1 MTEMTQRFTARPTRR
16 GLLAGGIALS
26 AGAVLHGCGPQLGA
40 LLTATDGHPAD
51 YPTVRAVE
59 FMGRFLAEQT
69 GGRLGI
75 KMFAGGQLGS
85 ETDTLEITS
94 FGGIDINRVYFA
106 PLNSIEPMTLPFS
119 LPFVFDSVDHMR
131 RVVDSPVG
139 GEVLASLE
147 PHGLIGLAI
156 YDSGSRSFYNTKKP
170 IKSPADME
178 GMKFR
183 VMNNNLF
190 VGMVDNLGGNATPM
204 AYGEVYQSLKTGVID
219 GAENNY
225 PSFES
230 SNHYEVAKYY
240 SITEH
245 LIIPECVCIAT
256 TAWEG
261 LSDADKDA
269 VRAAAVKAAATQREL
284 WAAREI
290 ASREKVEASGVTVN
304 TVDDK
309 MAFQNAMAPVYADFI
324 QKNPTLEALI
334 NQIKATN

>member
-1 MTEMTQRFTARPTRR
+1 MKLKSMIQTLVFSGALVSGLAATPALAETWR
-16 GLLAGGIALS
+16 GWNIHPEGYPNSIALDQFAADVTAATEGRVTAQVFHNGTLGS
-26 AGAVLHGCGPQLGA
+26 QPDAIEQTRNGA
-40 LLTATDGHPAD
+40 LQFANFNMGPMGEIVPATN
-51 YPTVRAVE
+51 V
-59 FMGRFLAEQT
+59 L
-69 GGRLGI
+69 
-75 KMFAGGQLGS
+75 
-85 ETDTLEITS
+85 
-94 FGGIDINRVYFA
+94 
-106 PLNSIEPMTLPFS
+106 S
-119 LPFVFDSVDHMR
+119 LPFIFNNIDHMHT
-131 RVVDSPVG
+131 VMD
-139 GEVLASLE
+139 GEIGRHFSDELAKE
-147 PHGLIGLAI
+147 GLVALSWF
-156 YDSGSRSFYNTKKP
+156 DSGSRSFYNTKKP